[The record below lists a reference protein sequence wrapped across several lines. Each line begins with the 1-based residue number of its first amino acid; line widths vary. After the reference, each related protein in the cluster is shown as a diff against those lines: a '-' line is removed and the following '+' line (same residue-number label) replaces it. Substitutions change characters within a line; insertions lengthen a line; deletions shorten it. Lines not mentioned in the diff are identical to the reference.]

1 MTGDRSLPTIY
12 NEKENTHRGLKM
24 IYRKQDDFDTF
35 RCIAGKCPESCCEAW
50 QIYMDE
56 ESEERYKTVFGS
68 FGERLISSIDWEAG
82 CFLQHGRRCAM
93 LNSENLCDLQISLGE
108 ENLCNTCKTFPRH
121 MEEYEDVREYTLDL
135 SCPVAARMI
144 VQRSSPLSFTETED
158 ETYDDPDDY
167 EDFDDLF
174 YDLLCASRDVLLQI
188 ARNRSLPLAVRLE
201 AILDVARK
209 LQACYDEDRFF
220 DMDDVIDEASGTNAD
235 NAFEEEVPFCD
246 AVKDFSLLR
255 RLEVLHPDWPSTLS
269 RTEAAILAD
278 ENAWSAAMHPDRQT
292 ETAAENVLISYL
304 FTCFCA
310 AVYDGE
316 IFGRAR
322 LCVSSVRSVLAITAF
337 LRQEN
342 PSEGPM
348 ELMAR
353 ALWKYT
359 REVCHS
365 DENLETIICR
375 T

>member
-1 MTGDRSLPTIY
+1 
-12 NEKENTHRGLKM
+12 M